1 MLVGVDDSRRRMVC
15 SAERFGKKA
24 LGRGRVL
31 LGREKEVEGGAGGIH
46 RPVKVTPLAFHPD
59 VGLVHPPTVAGRF
72 APRVQTSFH
81 FRGVTMY
88 PSPHRDVI
96 GVQAP
101 LGEQLLHITVGKREA
116 QVPADRKQ
124 DHLRSKLAPLEQS
137 GNRWDTEHPSI
148 LAARLSGQ
156 ASKVATLPI
165 HPPTVV
171 GRSEPRSQSALN
183 FWGVTLYPPPDGDV
197 VDRKSALGKEFFHVA
212 VGAREEFEYKR
223 QRENGVN
230 GRACCPV
237 PLLRR

>member
-1 MLVGVDDSRRRMVC
+1 ILLRSMSTVLLQSALVFELYNRRRVSGMLVGVDDSRRRMVC

-72 APRVQTSFH
+72 EPRVQTSFH

-101 LGEQLLHITVGKREA
+101 LGQQLLHVTVGKREA

-124 DHLRSKLAPLEQS
+124 DHLRFKLAPLEQS
-137 GNRWDTEHPSI
+137 GNRWDTEDPSI
-148 LAARLSGQ
+148 FSSPLTRSSLQSCNTAFSAASQGSAQ
-156 ASKVATLPI
+156 ALD
-165 HPPTVV
+165 
-171 GRSEPRSQSALN
+171 N
-183 FWGVTLYPPPDGDV
+183 GD
-197 VDRKSALGKEFFHVA
+197 
-212 VGAREEFEYKR
+212 
-223 QRENGVN
+223 
-230 GRACCPV
+230 
-237 PLLRR
+237 